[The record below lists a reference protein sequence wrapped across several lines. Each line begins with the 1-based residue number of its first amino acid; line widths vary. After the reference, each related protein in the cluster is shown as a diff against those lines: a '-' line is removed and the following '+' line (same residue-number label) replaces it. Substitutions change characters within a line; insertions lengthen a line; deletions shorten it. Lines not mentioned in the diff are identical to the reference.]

1 MLFHVFGTSSI
12 IKREAQPPHLV
23 ATRSQ
28 HTYTHP
34 IKRST
39 HHGHPPPQRTY
50 RPPATNRH
58 PQKSS
63 EHFAHYLLTLRTR
76 RAKRDA
82 SNQPASKQKSSEQ
95 NAHYLLTTFLDAGQ
109 GELTHPGHRLSK
121 RILPCGTY
129 FVTVHHRR

>member
-63 EHFAHYLLTLRTR
+63 EHFAHYLLT
-76 RAKRDA
+76 
-82 SNQPASKQKSSEQ
+82 
-95 NAHYLLTTFLDAGQ
+95 TFLDAGQ

-129 FVTVHHRR
+129 FVTVHH